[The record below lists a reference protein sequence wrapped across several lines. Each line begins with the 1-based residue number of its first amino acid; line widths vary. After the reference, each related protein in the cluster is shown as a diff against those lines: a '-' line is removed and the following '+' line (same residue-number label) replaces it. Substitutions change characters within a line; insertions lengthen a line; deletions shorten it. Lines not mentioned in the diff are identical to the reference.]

1 MTQSETVILAA
12 AIGAIAGVLGAV
24 IGGIISY
31 FAQRGLLRRELRHA
45 LTRELFQKR
54 LAALQ
59 NLVFA
64 IDFIERMRDHA
75 MADDFSV
82 RTWHPAYRRDAVQLW
97 FYSTGAS
104 IRFRSRRTFAL
115 CWGRRRAA

>member
-1 MTQSETVILAA
+1 MLSCAMTQSQAVVLAA
-12 AIGAIAGVLGAV
+12 AIGAIAGVLGAI

-75 MADDFSV
+75 MEDDFSV
-82 RTWHPAYRRDAVQLW
+82 RTWRRLTDEVPCNL
-97 FYSTGAS
+97 
-104 IRFRSRRTFAL
+104 
-115 CWGRRRAA
+115 